1 MEWAAY
7 MQIDFELQFEHIKIE
22 EKKPTFDPYPDGYA
36 EYATSS
42 EHLYDEPIPSTS
54 QEANEPKIATS
65 SESSLKS
72 PKPKK
77 QNYRNTL

>member
-7 MQIDFELQFEHIKIE
+7 MQRDFELQFERIKIE
-22 EKKPTFDPYPDGYA
+22 EKRPTFDPYPDGYA